1 MADTARSRLEVI
13 KQHLSPS
20 RFHLKSPENSETAAV
35 GVEIDSLVVPN
46 DVLTEEEIDFYN
58 KNGYLVVR
66 NLVPQELL
74 DKYLHRFQQICNG
87 EVRVPSMTVMKD
99 VTFVKSNRLSG
110 EKTINKLQNFEE
122 DEVLFSY
129 CQLPGILKYVAC
141 FTGPDIKSMHT
152 MLINKPPDPGT
163 MTSRHPLHQ
172 DLHYFPFRPANR
184 MVCSWTAMERVHRR
198 NGCLMVQPGTQYSPL
213 LQHFYPEWEGG
224 VNVMYHGI
232 KDYDPS
238 IPLVHLEMNAGDT
251 VFFHPLLIHGSGANQ
266 TNGFRKA
273 ISGHFASSHCYY
285 IDVKGT
291 IQEGIEAESLEIVH
305 KKFGADIDL
314 SFEDIW
320 RLKSRLVQGNEG
332 TL

>member
-1 MADTARSRLEVI
+1 MEADT
-13 KQHLSPS
+13 
-20 RFHLKSPENSETAAV
+20 
-35 GVEIDSLVVPN
+35 DSLVVPN
-46 DVLTEEEIDFYN
+46 DLLTQEEVDFYN

-66 NLVPQELL
+66 DLVPQELL
-74 DKYLHRFQQICNG
+74 AKYLHRFNQICTG
-87 EVRVPSMTVMKD
+87 EVREPSMTVMKD
-99 VTFVKSNRLSG
+99 VTFVKSSRPSG
-110 EKTINKLQNFEE
+110 ERTINKLQNFEN
-122 DEVLFSY
+122 DDVLFSY
-129 CQLPGILKYVAC
+129 CELPQILKYVAC
-141 FTGPDIKSMHT
+141 FTGPDIKSVHT

-184 MVCSWTAMERVHRR
+184 MVCSWTAMEKVHRR
-198 NGCLMVQPGTQYSPL
+198 NGCLVVQPGTHYSPL
-213 LQHFYPEWEGG
+213 LQHYYPKWEGG

-232 KDYDPS
+232 KDYDSS

-273 ISGHFASSHCYY
+273 ISGHYASSHCYY

-291 IQEGIEAESLEIVH
+291 TQENIEAEVLGIAR
-305 KKFGADIDL
+305 KKLGADVDIAFTDL
-314 SFEDIW
+314 W
-320 RLKSRLVQGNEG
+320 RMKSRLVQGNEG